1 MLLVS
6 LDRQE
11 LSNREAVDAEA
22 RELVLDAYRSA
33 KISISDP
40 QSKFNA
46 ALKRYCK
53 TYPLSRG
60 RLRDTQ
66 SHISSRRTA
75 FDGAPAERATAIW
88 MARRCVWG
96 GEATKIG
103 LAVAGRVRIS
113 DWHAAAWVS
122 PPFCGRL
129 VRRG

>member
-53 TYPLSRG
+53 TYP
-60 RLRDTQ
+60 
-66 SHISSRRTA
+66 HISWPVARHAVAQSSRRTA
-75 FDGAPAERATAIW
+75 FDGAPAGRATAIW
-88 MARRCVWG
+88 MARRLGRRGNQNWTG
-96 GEATKIG
+96 RGRTGTDFG
-103 LAVAGRVRIS
+103 LA
-113 DWHAAAWVS
+113 
-122 PPFCGRL
+122 CGGVGKPAVLRS
-129 VRRG
+129 VG

>member
-53 TYPLSRG
+53 TYP
-60 RLRDTQ
+60 
-66 SHISSRRTA
+66 HISWPVARHAVAHIISTDRLY
-75 FDGAPAERATAIW
+75 GAPAERATAIP

-103 LAVAGRVRIS
+103 RGRGPTGTDFGLACGGVGK
-113 DWHAAAWVS
+113 